1 MGVSLTLGES
11 GGILATYPLERAVSL
26 IGWRNSFLIAGL
38 LCSLFALA
46 CGPILKSAR
55 TVYRQEKTFSLQ
67 ALFEVFKNRHSL
79 PVIISGAINFGIY
92 FLFQTTLGKKYLQDS
107 FNISSS
113 RAALFTFIMM
123 ITNTGFAFIS
133 GYTSRL
139 IGLRRPIIRTA
150 TTITLTATII
160 LFLNL
165 LLTGNANIVL
175 SAYIL
180 LAISAAVA
188 PIYVTTIKEMN
199 SVKVVATSVGF
210 LNAMTSLFIAFLG
223 YGAGCILDAFKD
235 SAVEIAGIIIYPDF
249 AYRMIYL
256 LCIVLALFSFLIC
269 FSIKETG
276 NGQKA

>member
-1 MGVSLTLGES
+1 
-11 GGILATYPLERAVSL
+11 
-26 IGWRNSFLIAGL
+26 
-38 LCSLFALA
+38 
-46 CGPILKSAR
+46 
-55 TVYRQEKTFSLQ
+55 
-67 ALFEVFKNRHSL
+67 
-79 PVIISGAINFGIY
+79 
-92 FLFQTTLGKKYLQDS
+92 
-107 FNISSS
+107 
-113 RAALFTFIMM
+113 MM

-210 LNAMTSLFIAFLG
+210 LNIMSYLFIAFLG

-235 SAVEIAGIIIYPDF
+235 SAVEIAGIIYPDF